1 MGSKGVVTATLIGKK
16 NRSRLA
22 ARTTRGEK
30 GSADY
35 SLFIILRLKQVKTTG
50 AGSKLL
56 TIPWGGLQACHHHRT
71 SYCEMQTVAAW
82 LHPIDCLFLLAATDD
97 FKLQVL
103 LKRFYSSN
111 A

>member
-16 NRSRLA
+16 
-22 ARTTRGEK
+22 TG
-30 GSADY
+30 ADWPQGPHVVKRDLLITAFSSY
-35 SLFIILRLKQVKTTG
+35 LRVKQVKTTG

-71 SYCEMQTVAAW
+71 FYCEMQTVAAW